1 MKTKSISIEK
11 HFSDLADPRQAH
23 KTAHSLMN
31 ILIITICAAI
41 CGADNYVDVE
51 HFGKAKEEW
60 LKTFLDLPNGIPSHD
75 TFGRVFSLLDPE
87 QLEKCFQ
94 SWISSIA
101 KVIKGVV
108 AIDGK
113 TLRRSFDS
121 ATGKSAIHM
130 VSAWA
135 SDLGLVVG
143 QLKTEEKSN
152 EITAIPN
159 LLKQLELKGCI
170 VTIDAMGCQKE
181 IAKKIRESD
190 SDYIFALKGNQH
202 GLQEEVYEAFQKAHD
217 TNFDGLQWSEYHKE
231 EKSHGRQENRH
242 CWVILH
248 PDGLERVKEW
258 QDLNAIIMIESISQK
273 AGQEEEREYRFYISS
288 LEADAEQFAKSIRSH
303 WGIENSLH
311 WVLDV
316 AFREDESRIRS
327 GYASENF
334 SLIRRLAL
342 NLLKRESSVKT
353 GIKNKRLRAGWDE
366 KYFWKVLTG

>member
-1 MKTKSISIEK
+1 MKKKGLSIQEN
-11 HFSDLADPRQAH
+11 FSDLTDPRQAH
-23 KTAHSLMN
+23 KTVHSLNN
-31 ILIITICAAI
+31 ILTITMCAVI
-41 CGADNYVDVE
+41 CGADNYKDVE
-51 HFGKAKEEW
+51 AFGKSKEKW
-60 LKTFLDLPNGIPSHD
+60 LKTFLDLPSGIPSHD
-75 TFGRVFSLLDPE
+75 TLGRVFSLIDPE

-94 SWISSIA
+94 SWVASIA
-101 KVIKGVV
+101 EEIKGIV

-113 TLRRSFDS
+113 TLRHSFDT

-143 QLKTEEKSN
+143 QLKTEAKSN
-152 EITAIPN
+152 EITAIPK
-159 LLKQLELKGCI
+159 LLELLELKGCI

-202 GLQEEVYEAFQKAHD
+202 GLQEEVYEIFQNAHD
-217 TNFDGLQWSEYHKE
+217 SNFDGLQWSEYHSE

-248 PDGLERVKEW
+248 PDELKRVNEW

-273 AGQEEEREYRFYISS
+273 AGYEEEREYRFYISS
-288 LEADAEQFAKSIRSH
+288 LETDAEQFAKSIRSH

-316 AFREDESRIRS
+316 AFREDESRIRA
-327 GYASENF
+327 GFASENF

-342 NLLKRESSVKT
+342 NLLKRESSAKT
-353 GIKNKRLRAGWDE
+353 GVKNKRLRAGWDE
-366 KYFWKVLTG
+366 DYFWKVLTR